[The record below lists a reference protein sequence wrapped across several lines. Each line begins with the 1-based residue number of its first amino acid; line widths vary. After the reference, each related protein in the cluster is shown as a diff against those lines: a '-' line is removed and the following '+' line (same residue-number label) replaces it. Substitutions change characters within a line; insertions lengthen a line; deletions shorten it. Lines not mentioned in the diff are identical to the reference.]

1 MSTKPTSQL
10 VITPAVTGHVL
21 TDYVG
26 TPATLEHVASCYNTT
41 LSMDLATGYLRMRRA
56 DQLVFE
62 GDIMDIS
69 LLTALTP
76 ALRFVEL
83 ANLMVG

>member
-1 MSTKPTSQL
+1 MESRGSE
-10 VITPAVTGHVL
+10 I
-21 TDYVG
+21 
-26 TPATLEHVASCYNTT
+26 
-41 LSMDLATGYLRMRRA
+41 
-56 DQLVFE
+56 VFE

-69 LLTALTP
+69 LLSQPTP

>member
-1 MSTKPTSQL
+1 MSVPTTQL
-10 VITPAVTGHVL
+10 VIEPCVTGHVL
-21 TDYVG
+21 TDYIG
-26 TPATLEHVASCYNTT
+26 ATKTLEHVASCYNTT
-41 LSMDLATGYLRMRRA
+41 LAMNNSTGYLRMLRG
-56 DQLVFE
+56 DQLLFE

-69 LLTALTP
+69 LLSQPTP

>member
-1 MSTKPTSQL
+1 MSAPTTQL
-10 VITPAVTGHVL
+10 VIEPCVTGHVL
-21 TDYVG
+21 TDYIG
-26 TPATLEHVASCYNTT
+26 ATKTLEHVASCYNTT

-56 DQLVFE
+56 DKLVFE

-69 LLTALTP
+69 LLSQPTP

>member
-1 MSTKPTSQL
+1 MSVPTTQL
-10 VITPAVTGHVL
+10 VIEPCVTGHVL
-21 TDYVG
+21 TDYIG
-26 TPATLEHVASCYNTT
+26 ATKTLEHVSSCYNTT
-41 LSMDLATGYLRMRRA
+41 MSMDNATGYLRLRRG
-56 DQLVFE
+56 DKLVFE